1 MPGDITRTQHTERRD
16 PEEHREGLAHPRAEE
31 QSDLHQDA
39 RHHTHLLTIA
49 GTTQP
54 STNTVPMTMTALIGV
69 PITQAPMS

>member
-16 PEEHREGLAHPRAEE
+16 TEEHRQGLAHAGAEE

-39 RHHTHLLTIA
+39 RHHTHLLTTA
-49 GTTQP
+49 GTTHP
-54 STNTVPMTMTALIGV
+54 STNTVAITMTALIGV